1 MEENRCKTKGQ
12 KSCGLTKERKTC
24 SSFDKNIEKNFSHK
38 DAKKKNVEQKDKS
51 HVGPRK

>member
-38 DAKKKNVEQKDKS
+38 EAKKKM
-51 HVGPRK
+51 